1 MESAGSRYLSGCN
14 TLGCGPGGTL
24 PSGHTGIT
32 SRWADAAARLLR
44 LGGHGTGGRTTARVS
59 GSASAGYSRR
69 MPVPLPPRR
78 LLTRSRLRRPYVG
91 AAWHRATQRLVL
103 VWPTLVQ
110 VTSPGLLSSLLLRLP
125 GPPRLPALT
134 RLSADSSSPRSPA
147 DPDPFVARRHC
158 DTGVRA
164 RRPRPF
170 RFSWSVAPHSFK
182 FAAAGPWPAR
192 AGAGPGLSRA
202 AGVPCRASHV
212 LRPFRQEHH
221 DASRNGPGPSLYC
234 ARSLPA
240 AQARSLPARRSMS
253 VAVPARA
260 AAAASL
266 MVTTERHN
274 ICDGDSDRALSGAG
288 RGQQSSIAT
297 LTAISE
303 TPRVLLQAITCI
315 T

>member
-1 MESAGSRYLSGCN
+1 M
-14 TLGCGPGGTL
+14 
-24 PSGHTGIT
+24 
-32 SRWADAAARLLR
+32 
-44 LGGHGTGGRTTARVS
+44 
-59 GSASAGYSRR
+59 
-69 MPVPLPPRR
+69 
-78 LLTRSRLRRPYVG
+78 
-91 AAWHRATQRLVL
+91 
-103 VWPTLVQ
+103 
-110 VTSPGLLSSLLLRLP
+110 
-125 GPPRLPALT
+125 
-134 RLSADSSSPRSPA
+134 
-147 DPDPFVARRHC
+147 ARRHC

-240 AQARSLPARRSMS
+240 AQARSLPARRSLS
-253 VAVPARA
+253 VPVPARA

-274 ICDGDSDRALSGAG
+274 IRVCDGDSDRALSGAG

-297 LTAISE
+297 LTALAAAGGCLVGPAGTSSCQWRSE
-303 TPRVLLQAITCI
+303 SKWKLVIDCQLSEPRSQSDSLNIMSLPSGHGDSSCYSQSSSSSHSQV
-315 T
+315 